1 MTHCAG
7 ISRFTLKTS
16 RTKRRAA
23 CRVSVGMVD
32 GSIWSAN
39 WMAMS
44 LRRTSEDLSASRASV
59 QTSRMNRF
67 RCFTREYA
75 SKWSRTKGVLP
86 HRDLLTCYSP
96 RASVMAGKKWQRKWQ
111 RSLESQE
118 TLGKWSFPKA
128 MALWGSQVRT
138 LSAPPLQKKC
148 SGRKAKGLNR
158 NGFPLGCTRLQIL
171 PLSGN
176 SLPRTAFVPPV
187 LRILAATL
195 LQGFAGKKWQ
205 RMAAEFSP

>member
-148 SGRKAKGLNR
+148 SGRKA
-158 NGFPLGCTRLQIL
+158 GFSKQPSRSFTALFRSL
-171 PLSGN
+171 PLAS
-176 SLPRTAFVPPV
+176 SIHDVTATW
-187 LRILAATL
+187 LCTL
-195 LQGFAGKKWQ
+195 LRPEHFPQTLA
-205 RMAAEFSP
+205 RMNT